1 MGNVKLKPCPF
12 CGGKAYLETNHR
24 AFIKA
29 QTTKVAYVRCLNCN
43 ARTQRIE
50 LAKYGKTSHS
60 IEADNEAVQAWN
72 RRTATNPSEINA
84 NGFKT
89 DEERRFDKLQ
99 AEIQKRLTDDLKR
112 F

>member
-1 MGNVKLKPCPF
+1 MNGLIK
-12 CGGKAYLETNHR
+12 ER
-24 AFIKA
+24 REAFM
-29 QTTKVAYVRCLNCN
+29 
-43 ARTQRIE
+43 
-50 LAKYGKTSHS
+50 
-60 IEADNEAVQAWN
+60 EAVLNDEYNTAEDCVRARN
-72 RRTATNPSEINA
+72 RRTAANPSEINA

>member
-1 MGNVKLKPCPF
+1 MEEVKLKPCPF
-12 CGGKAYLETNHR
+12 CGYGKPIIDDNSTEDFPNDWIIQCDGCGT
-24 AFIKA
+24 AFIA
-29 QTTKVAYVRCLNCN
+29 SNDGMPCTKSDLIDR
-43 ARTQRIE
+43 
-50 LAKYGKTSHS
+50 
-60 IEADNEAVQAWN
+60 WN
-72 RRTATNPSEINA
+72 RRTAANPSEINA

>member
-1 MGNVKLKPCPF
+1 MIKNQKKITFIWDDPDYDGDLSIVVCCATRKFGCGASTGF
-12 CGGKAYLETNHR
+12 CD
-24 AFIKA
+24 
-29 QTTKVAYVRCLNCN
+29 
-43 ARTQRIE
+43 
-50 LAKYGKTSHS
+50 TS
-60 IEADNEAVQAWN
+60 EQAVQAWS
-72 RRTATNPSEINA
+72 RRTAANPSEINA